1 MSGLSGGNAMQ
12 SHLAGIVKRIQ
23 EAGILRVGF
32 LEGATYPEGETHEIR
47 EAYKERQK
55 KGITGAIK
63 GKKGGVSVAE
73 VAAKNEYGAKGVPMR
88 PYFRTMIKNKKA
100 NWAVSIGQVLANNN
114 YDIDATW
121 RLMGEGIRGQLQT
134 SIRDWT
140 TPPNSQETIE
150 RKGSN
155 KPLIDTGH
163 MLNSVDYDYG
173 KKE

>member
-1 MSGLSGGNAMQ
+1 MGSISGGSAMQ
-12 SHLAGIVKRIQ
+12 AHLAGIAKRIQ
-23 EAGILRVGF
+23 DAGTLRVGF
-32 LEGATYPEGETHEIR
+32 LEGATYSDGT
-47 EAYKERQK
+47 
-55 KGITGAIK
+55 
-63 GKKGGVSVAE
+63 SVPE

-121 RLMGEGIRGQLQT
+121 HLMGDGIRGQLQQ

-140 TPPNSQETIE
+140 TPPNSPDTIAK
-150 RKGSN
+150 KGFN
-155 KPLIDTGH
+155 KPLIDTSH

>member
-1 MSGLSGGNAMQ
+1 MSGLSGGSAMQ
-12 SHLAGIVKRIQ
+12 AHLASIAKRIQ
-23 EAGILRVGF
+23 DAGILRVGF
-32 LEGATYPEGETHEIR
+32 LEGATYSDGT
-47 EAYKERQK
+47 
-55 KGITGAIK
+55 
-63 GKKGGVSVAE
+63 SVPE

-121 RLMGEGIRGQLQT
+121 QLMGEGIKGQLQT

-140 TPPNSQETIE
+140 TPQNSQKTID
-150 RKGSN
+150 RKGFN
-155 KPLIDTGH
+155 KPLVDSGH
-163 MLNSVDYDYG
+163 MLQSVDYDYG